1 MKIKNGQDC
10 VEFLEREGELV
21 RISCPVDPYLEMAQ
35 ITRQV
40 FAAKGPAIL
49 FEHVK
54 GSPFPALSNVC
65 GTHERA
71 VKLLEPQLSRVKT
84 LMDMALDGG
93 EWKESPFHLLKKGA
107 KAAKALVHALPV
119 KVPDSPV
126 TSRVTS
132 IDQLPQIQSW
142 AQDGGA
148 FLTLPQVFSQEPGKK
163 SVLASNLG
171 MYRVQLSGNQYI
183 PNEEVGLHYQL
194 HRGIGNHH
202 QKALEMGT
210 PLPVSIF
217 LGGPLA
223 HTLAAI
229 MPLPEGMSELGFA
242 GALAGRNF
250 RYIRKND
257 FLLAADADFCITGYM
272 VPGKVKPEGPFGDH
286 LGYYSQTHDYPYLTG
301 VKVYHRPGAIFPFTV
316 VGRPP
321 QEDSV
326 FGRLIHEI
334 TRKAIQKHI
343 PGVVVINA
351 VDDAGVHSLL
361 LAKGRERYVP
371 YEKRQ
376 PRELMTHA
384 LAILGGGQLSLT
396 KYLIIAAHED
406 APNLGVSDE
415 KAFLSHVFSRVN
427 FSRDLHFITRTT
439 QDTLD
444 YTSGKINRG
453 SRLVITAA
461 GEPVRALAGKIPEDF
476 SLPLSFSRPA
486 LAASGMMVI
495 QGPEFTDYPGAK
507 HDIGSLIERFEQK
520 GNMEDIP
527 LVVIVD
533 DAEFASRSFANFLW
547 VTFLRSNP
555 SHDVYGAFE
564 NVENKHWGCSCPMII
579 DARIKP
585 FHAPILK
592 DDSPEQKQIQERIWK
607 LAAKGGP
614 LHGVLP

>member
-1 MKIKNGQDC
+1 MEIKNGQDC
-10 VEFLEREGELV
+10 VEFLERKGELV

-49 FEHVK
+49 FEQVK

-65 GTHERA
+65 GTYERA
-71 VKLLEPQLSRVKT
+71 LKLLEPQLSRVQT
-84 LMDMALDGG
+84 LMDMAVDPG
-93 EWKESPFHLLKKGA
+93 EWKDSPFHLLKKGA
-107 KAAKALVHALPV
+107 KAANALFHALPI

-126 TSRVTS
+126 TFRVTR
-132 IDQLPQIQSW
+132 IDQLPQVQSW
-142 AQDGGA
+142 ARDGGA

-163 SVLASNLG
+163 NILASNLG

-202 QKALEMGT
+202 QKALEMGK

-257 FLLAADADFCITGYM
+257 FVLSGDADFCITGYM

-301 VKVYHRPGAIFPFTV
+301 VKVYHRPGAVFPFTV

-326 FGRLIHEI
+326 FGRLIHEL

-343 PGVVVINA
+343 PGVVAINA

-361 LAKGRERYVP
+361 LAKARERYVP

-396 KYLIIAAHED
+396 KYLMMAAHED
-406 APNLGVSDE
+406 APNLAVSDE
-415 KAFLSHVFSRVN
+415 KAFLSHVLSRVN

-461 GEPVRALAGKIPEDF
+461 GDPVRDLSPRIPEDF
-476 SLPLSFSRPA
+476 SLPPQFCHPG

-495 QGPEFTDYPGAK
+495 QGPEFRDYPSAQ
-507 HDIGSLIERFEQK
+507 HQMRSLIEGFEQK
-520 GNMEDIP
+520 RNMEEIP

-533 DAEFASRSFANFLW
+533 DAEFAGRSFANFLW

-564 NVENKHWGCSCPMII
+564 KVENKHWGCASPMVI
-579 DARIKP
+579 DARVKP
-585 FHAPILK
+585 FHAEVLQ
-592 DDSPEQKQIQERIWK
+592 DDSPEQKQIQERILH

-614 LHGVLP
+614 LHGVL

>member
-1 MKIKNGQDC
+1 MNITNGQDC
-10 VEFLEREGELV
+10 VRILEREGELV

-40 FAAKGPAIL
+40 FAARGPAIL
-49 FEHVK
+49 FENVK

-71 VKLLEPQLSRVKT
+71 VKLLEPQLARVQT
-84 LMDMALDGG
+84 LMDMLTDAG
-93 EWKESPFHLLKKGA
+93 EWKGSALDLLKKGTRAA
-107 KAAKALVHALPV
+107 KAAVHVLPI
-119 KVPDSPV
+119 KTADSPV
-126 TSRVTS
+126 TSHMTR

-148 FLTLPQVFSQEPGKK
+148 FLTLPQVFSLEPGKK
-163 SVLASNLG
+163 NILASNLG

-183 PNEEVGLHYQL
+183 PNEEIGLHYQL

-202 QKALEMGT
+202 QKALAMGQT
-210 PLPVSIF
+210 LPVSIF

-223 HTLAAI
+223 HTLAAV
-229 MPLPEGMSELGFA
+229 MPLPEGMSELAFA

-250 RYIRKND
+250 RYIRKGD
-257 FLLAADADFCITGYM
+257 FILSADADFCITGYM

-301 VKVYHRPGAIFPFTV
+301 VKVYHRPGAVFPFTV

-326 FGRLIHEI
+326 FGKLIHGM
-334 TRKAIQKHI
+334 TKKAIQKHI
-343 PGVVVINA
+343 PGVVEINA

-396 KYLIIAAHED
+396 KYLMMAAHED
-406 APNLGVSDE
+406 APSLSVGDE
-415 KAFLSHVFSRVN
+415 KAFLSHIFERVD

-453 SRLVITAA
+453 SRLIITAA
-461 GEPVRALAGKIPEDF
+461 GEPIRKLSDRIPENF
-476 SLPLSFSRPA
+476 SLPSGFCQPA
-486 LAASGMMVI
+486 MAAAGMMVI
-495 QGPEFTDYPGAK
+495 QGPKFVDYPSAK
-507 HDIGSLIERFEQK
+507 QELAVLTKTLESQE
-520 GNMEDIP
+520 NMEEVP
-527 LVVIVD
+527 LMVVVD
-533 DAEFASRSFANFLW
+533 DAEFASRNFANFLW
-547 VTFLRSNP
+547 ITFLRSNP
-555 SHDVYGAFE
+555 SHDIYGAFE
-564 NVENKHWGCSCPMII
+564 RIENKHWGCAAPMII

-585 FHAPILK
+585 FHAPILQE
-592 DDSPEQKQIQERIWK
+592 DSPEHQKIQQRI
-607 LAAKGGP
+607 LNFAAKGGP
-614 LHGVLP
+614 LHGIL